1 MAWIQLHDTVYDS
14 LKTQR
19 LARALDVQVELA
31 VGLLGRLWHW
41 GLRDADTEGFLPEAT
56 ADEVAFICRWF
67 GDAAHFVASLIRAGF
82 LAEAEGRYVIHNW
95 SQYGG
100 KLAVRK
106 AANTERSRQFRERVM
121 STQRER
127 NDDATHTQRAR
138 NAHATHT
145 QPSRNGCVRSE
156 RREEESREDTHVCSE
171 PGTHDAPTPTQT
183 TDKPKK
189 ATYPKDFEAFWVAYP
204 DRRRREKPDA
214 YKAWVKVTGEYTVA
228 QVMAA
233 LEVSKRSVDWTKDG
247 GEFVPMPGRWLRR
260 LDPDDVT
267 GVAVPESEA
276 DNVPEPIRA
285 KPWVFLYKAQPPA
298 PAAMRILSMLAT
310 WGVDI
315 GEAQG
320 LAAQLGGPI
329 QVADHY
335 WALREEARGAAAPF

>member
-1 MAWIQLHDTVYDS
+1 MAWIQLHDTVYES

-56 ADEVAFICRWF
+56 ADEVAFICHWF
-67 GDAAHFVASLIRAGF
+67 GDANHFVASLIKAGF

-121 STQRER
+121 SAQRER
-127 NDDATHTQRAR
+127 DDDATHTQRIR

-183 TDKPKK
+183 TDKPKR
-189 ATYPKDFEAFWVAYP
+189 ATYPADFEAFWSAYP
-204 DRRRREKPDA
+204 TRRRKEKPDA
-214 YKAWVKVTGEYTVA
+214 FKAWTKLTQEYTVA
-228 QVMAA
+228 QVMAS
-233 LEVSKRSVDWTKDG
+233 LEVEKRSEDWTKNN

-267 GVAVPESEA
+267 ASPEVAV
-276 DNVPEPIRA
+276 DVPEPFRG
-285 KPWVFLYKAQPPA
+285 KPWVFHYVNQPGSIPEA
-298 PAAMRILSMLAT
+298 RVATMVHGWGYDYATLSAL
-310 WGVDI
+310 V
-315 GEAQG
+315 E
-320 LAAQLGGPI
+320 QLGTYSKA
-329 QVADHY
+329 ADEL
-335 WALREEARGAAAPF
+335 WRRFQEKEATHASAAH

>member
-1 MAWIQLHDTVYDS
+1 MAWIELHDSVYES

-41 GLRDADTEGFLPEAT
+41 GLRDAEHDGQLPEAT

-67 GDAAHFVASLIRAGF
+67 GDANLFVSALIKAKFLEEAG
-82 LAEAEGRYVIHNW
+82 GRYVIPNW
-95 SQYGG
+95 HQYGG
-100 KLAVRK
+100 KLTLRK
-106 AANTERSRQFRERVM
+106 EANAKKNKALRDRMAGVTVTNASRDGHVTDTCESRDGHV
-121 STQRER
+121 TV
-127 NDDATHTQRAR
+127 TCRAR
-138 NAHATHT
+138 
-145 QPSRNGCVRSE
+145 GEE
-156 RREEESREDTHVCSE
+156 RREEENTHVCSE

-267 GVAVPESEA
+267 ASPEIAV
-276 DNVPEPIRA
+276 DVPEPFRG
-285 KPWVFLYKAQPPA
+285 KPWVFHYVNQPGSIPEA
-298 PAAMRILSMLAT
+298 RVATMVHGWGYDYATLSAL
-310 WGVDI
+310 V
-315 GEAQG
+315 E
-320 LAAQLGGPI
+320 QLGTYSKA
-329 QVADHY
+329 ADEL
-335 WALREEARGAAAPF
+335 WRRFQEKEATHASAAH